1 MTPRQI
7 VIVAL
12 RLLAIW
18 LGIELLRALPTF
30 FISGITDAPGYI
42 YTMFFVALT
51 VVVILVLWFFPTTI
65 AGKILPSTATES
77 SHSTAP
83 DIWLAMG
90 CSLIGLWILTSTI
103 PRLIIDIYLL
113 NHMTGVDASSSI
125 LRSTV
130 YEVSEAL
137 IALWLILG
145 GKGFRKLFRWVQN
158 AGISGDV

>member
-7 VIVAL
+7 VIVTV

-18 LGIELLRALPTF
+18 LGIDVLRALPTF
-30 FISGITDAPGYI
+30 FISGITVTPGYN
-42 YTMFFVALT
+42 YTMFSVALT
-51 VVVILVLWFFPTTI
+51 GVVVLALWFFPTAI

-83 DIWLAMG
+83 DTWFAMG
-90 CSLIGLWILTSTI
+90 CSLIGLWILATTI
-103 PRLIIDIYLL
+103 PRLIIDIYLR
-113 NHMTGVDASSSI
+113 NHMTGVDASSSMV
-125 LRSTV
+125 RSTV

-145 GKGFRKLFRWVQN
+145 GKGFRKLFWWVQY
-158 AGISGDV
+158 AGPSGSI